1 MFWLM
6 PLAQRFA
13 CRLTEME
20 TPIFKPDRLRSD
32 TLPLVGCVMG
42 SGIGEEEHTIV
53 WSSIN
58 P

>member
-1 MFWLM
+1 M
-6 PLAQRFA
+6 
-13 CRLTEME
+13 
-20 TPIFKPDRLRSD
+20 PIFKPDRLRSD

>member
-1 MFWLM
+1 M

-13 CRLTEME
+13 CLLTEME
-20 TPIFKPDRLRSD
+20 IPTFRPDRLRSD
-32 TLPLVGCVMG
+32 TLPLVVCVMG

-53 WSSIN
+53 WISFN